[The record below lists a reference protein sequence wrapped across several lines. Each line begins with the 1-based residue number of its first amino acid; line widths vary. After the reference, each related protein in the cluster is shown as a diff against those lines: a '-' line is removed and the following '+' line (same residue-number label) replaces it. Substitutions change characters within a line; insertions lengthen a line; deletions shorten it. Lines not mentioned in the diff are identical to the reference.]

1 MSKGY
6 IQGKLMKAGMDIS
19 GAGVNLWDTTNKPL
33 KVGGTETLAIKSTT
47 TTLSTAQIL
56 ANYTTPITLV
66 AAPGAGK
73 ALIFHGAEVF
83 LDFGGTAFVAGTN
96 EDFQIQY
103 DGGTACS
110 ELALQVNLIEASA
123 DVYYWMN
130 PKQSVIIANQEL
142 EAATITGNVATGN
155 GAMKIKCFYSV
166 LTLQT

>member
-1 MSKGY
+1 MPSD
-6 IQGKLMKAGMDIS
+6 IQGDLMRLGIDVSDGKVDFF
-19 GAGVNLWDTTNKPL
+19 DTASFPL
-33 KVGGTETLAIKSTT
+33 YLNGTETLQIKSTT

-56 ANYTTPITLV
+56 ANYTTPVTLV

-83 LDFGGTAFVAGTN
+83 LDYGGTAFVAGTN

-110 ELALQVNLIEASA
+110 ELALQANLIEAGA

-130 PKQSVIIANQEL
+130 PKQSVIIANEEL